1 MTAATP
7 SSEAC
12 SCHRTTGSAPASSS
26 AWTVSR
32 SQLLPGKTTTPMR
45 TGISV
50 LPRPDAHGRRCAGDR
65 LDRVGLDER
74 VRQQLTGEALD
85 DGPGCRFVR
94 RVHGQ
99 LRSPADP
106 DATDAID
113 PEVAEAALDRP
124 TLWIEDPGLRRD

>member
-1 MTAATP
+1 PYANPPGRMTAATP

-50 LPRPDAHGRRCAGDR
+50 LPCPDADGRRCPSDR
-65 LDRVGLDER
+65 LDRVGLDKR
-74 VRQQLTGEALD
+74 VRQQLPGEALD
-85 DGPGCRFVR
+85 DRAGCR
-94 RVHGQ
+94 
-99 LRSPADP
+99 L
-106 DATDAID
+106 
-113 PEVAEAALDRP
+113 
-124 TLWIEDPGLRRD
+124 